1 MFDVT
6 LTGVE
11 ELLRTFDAAAARVHS
26 LQYTIPREFENW
38 RTEDM
43 HSQYPKPQVIRQAAH
58 PARQPSASGSR
69 GRGKRRQ
76 ASAPEASAP
85 AADIPAG
92 RCCAPISTSS

>member
-1 MFDVT
+1 MFEVT

-11 ELLRTFDAAAARVHS
+11 ELLRTFEAAKARVHS

-43 HSQYPKPQVIRQAAH
+43 HSKYPKPLVTKKRRILRVSQRIY
-58 PARQPSASGSR
+58 SR
-69 GRGKRRQ
+69 GRG
-76 ASAPEASAP
+76 SAAKHPRLEASAP
-85 AADIPAG
+85 RTDTPAA